1 MRMILYIVLGI
12 VGLLILLMIG
22 GLVAARM
29 QTPDRD
35 QVVHG
40 PKDGSLAHCPE
51 TPNCVSTVDTE
62 DDHAIDPIEF
72 GGSADEALARA
83 KRALEGLPRTT
94 IIEERSDY
102 LRAESRSALFGFVDD
117 VEVYVPGDG
126 RLHFRSASRVGKSD
140 MGVNRKRYEKF
151 KAAFRE

>member
-1 MRMILYIVLGI
+1 MILYIILGI
-12 VGLLILLMIG
+12 VGLLVLLMIG

-51 TPNCVSTVDTE
+51 TPNCVSTVDSE

-72 GGSADEALARA
+72 DGSSEEAIGRA
-83 KRALEGLPRTT
+83 KRALERLPRTT
-94 IIEERSDY
+94 IIDERADY
-102 LRAESRSALFGFVDD
+102 LRAESRSAIFGFIDD
-117 VEVYVPGDG
+117 VEVYLPGDG
-126 RLHFRSASRVGKSD
+126 RVHFRSASRVGKSD